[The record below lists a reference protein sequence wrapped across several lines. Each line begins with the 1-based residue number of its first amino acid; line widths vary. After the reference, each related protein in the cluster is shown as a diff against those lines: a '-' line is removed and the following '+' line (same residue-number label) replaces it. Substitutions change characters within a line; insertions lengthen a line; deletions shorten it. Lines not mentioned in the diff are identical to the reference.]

1 MKLIGG
7 YPEYM
12 RESIEKVER
21 TRSARMKQTIKAMS
35 LVERDEVL
43 NNFHPDYKKEGKR
56 QLKVGSSKEE
66 LMPHEFADVIEAHP
80 LLQPGDVD
88 LNQIDY
94 DVDILI
100 IGGGGAGTV
109 AALWAVKE
117 GIDPRKILITTK
129 LRHGDAN
136 SMMAQ
141 GGIQAAD
148 REVDNPLIHFLDAIG
163 GGHFTNKPDLVRAMV
178 MDGPKIIKW
187 HEELGIMYD
196 RLPDGTFV
204 ERHGGGTSRMRMH
217 SAKDYTGMELMRVI
231 RDEARNKQIPVAE
244 FTAAVELLTD
254 NNGHVAGSVLFNLET
269 SQYFVCRAKST
280 ILATGGYGR
289 LHIQG
294 FPCTNHYGATADGLV
309 LAYHVGGKLRD
320 MDSVQYHPTGAAF
333 PEPLVGLL
341 CTEKLRGMGAMPVN
355 IDGDAFVYPL
365 EPRDVESAAFLREC
379 YGKKKG
385 IETPTGLQ
393 GVWLDTPM
401 IEEINGE
408 GAIWDNLAAMA
419 RQFKRFNVD
428 MVKDPIL
435 VCPTLHYQN
444 GGVEIDPQGAVIG
457 VKGLFAGGEV
467 SGGVHGKNRL
477 MGNSL
482 LDYNVFGRRSGITAA
497 HWAQKHKPGKLTL
510 KHVEHYEKML
520 KDGGVKTDRKA
531 PLLLPEYRGK
541 AAMSRALDI
550 DL

>member
-12 RESIEKVER
+12 RESIEKVVK
-21 TRSARMKQTIKAMS
+21 TRDARMKKTIEAMS
-35 LVERDEVL
+35 LAERDEIL
-43 NNFHPDYKKEGKR
+43 NNFHPDYRKEGKR
-56 QLKVGSSKEE
+56 QIKIGPSQDER
-66 LMPHEFADVIEAHP
+66 MPHEFADIIEAHP
-80 LLQPGDVD
+80 LVQPGDVD
-88 LNQIDY
+88 LSQVDY
-94 DVDILI
+94 DIDLLI

-109 AALWAVKE
+109 AALWAVRE
-117 GIDPRKILITTK
+117 GIDPKKIMIITK

-148 REVDNPLIHFLDAIG
+148 RDVDNPLIHFLDAIG
-163 GGHFTNKPDLVRAMV
+163 GGHFTNKPDLVKALV

-187 HEELGIMYD
+187 HQEMGIMYD
-196 RLPDGTFV
+196 RDEDGSYT

-217 SAKDYTGMELMRVI
+217 SAKDYTGMEIMRVI
-231 RDEARNKQIPVAE
+231 RDEVRNLEIPVLE
-244 FTAAVELLTD
+244 FTPAVELLTD
-254 NNGHVAGSVLFNLET
+254 NNHHVAGAVLFNLET
-269 SQYFVCRAKST
+269 SQYSVCKANAT
-280 ILATGGYGR
+280 VMATGGYGR

-309 LAYHVGGKLRD
+309 LGYHVGGKLRD
-320 MDSVQYHPTGAAF
+320 MDSVQYHPTGAVH

-341 CTEKLRGMGAMPVN
+341 CTEKLRAMGAQPVN
-355 IDGDAFVYPL
+355 KDGNAFVFAL
-365 EPRDVESAAFLREC
+365 EPRDVESAAFLKEC
-379 YGKKKG
+379 YGKKLG
-385 IETPTGLQ
+385 IETPTGLM

-401 IEEINGE
+401 IEEIAGE
-408 GAIWDNLAAMA
+408 GAIEDNLAAMA
-419 RQFKRFNVD
+419 RQFKRFDVD
-428 MVKDPIL
+428 MVKDPVL

-444 GGVEIDPQGAVIG
+444 GGIEIEPDGSITG

-482 LDYNVFGRRSGITAA
+482 LDFNVFGRRSGIAA
-497 HWAQKHKPGKLTL
+497 ANWAKKHKPGKISLA
-510 KHVEHYEKML
+510 HVEKYEKML
-520 KDGGVKTDRKA
+520 KDAGIKTDRKS
-531 PLLLPEYRGK
+531 PMLLPEYRGK
-541 AAMSRALDI
+541 AALSRALDI

>member
-1 MKLIGG
+1 MILIRG

-12 RESIEKVER
+12 RESIANVEA
-21 TRSARMKQTIKAMS
+21 TRAARLKQTFSAMS
-35 LVERDEVL
+35 LAERDEVL
-43 NNFHPDYKKEGKR
+43 NKFHPDYKPEGKR
-56 QLKVGSSKEE
+56 RLKIGQSTDEGF
-66 LMPHEFADVIEAHP
+66 PHELANLLEAHP
-80 LLQPGDVD
+80 LVQPGDVD
-88 LNQIDY
+88 LKQVDY

-109 AALWAVKE
+109 AALWAIRE
-117 GIDPRKILITTK
+117 GISPDRILITTK

-148 REVDNPLIHFLDAIG
+148 RANDSPLHHYLDALG
-163 GGHFTNKPDLVRAMV
+163 GGHFTNKPDLVKALV
-178 MDGPKIIKW
+178 MDGPRIIKW
-187 HEELGIMYD
+187 HQELGVMYD
-196 RLPDGTFV
+196 REKDGTFV

-217 SAKDYTGMELMRVI
+217 SAKDYTGMEIMRVL
-231 RDEARNKQIPVAE
+231 RDEARNLKVPVQE
-244 FTAAVELLTD
+244 FTPAVELITD
-254 NNGHVAGSVLFNLET
+254 DKDQVAGAVLYNLET

-289 LHIQG
+289 LHIQA
-294 FPCTNHYGATADGLV
+294 FPTTNHYGATADGLV
-309 LAYHVGGKLRD
+309 LAYHVGARLRD

-341 CTEKLRGMGAMPVN
+341 CTEKLRSMGAQPVN
-355 IDGDAFVYPL
+355 KDGHAFVYPL

-379 YGKKKG
+379 YGKKLG
-385 IETPTGLQ
+385 IETLTGLQ

-401 IEEINGE
+401 IELISGE
-408 GAIWDNLAAMA
+408 GAIWKNLAAMA
-419 RQFKRFNVD
+419 RQFKRFGVD

-444 GGVEIDPQGAVIG
+444 GGVEIDPTGATMDI
-457 VKGLFAGGEV
+457 KGLFAGGEV
-467 SGGVHGKNRL
+467 TGGVHGKNRL

-482 LDYNVFGRRSGITAA
+482 LDYNVFGMRAGIAA
-497 HWAQKHKPGKLTL
+497 AKHAKKAHVGKLTL
-510 KHVEHYEKML
+510 NHVKGYERML
-520 KDGGVKTDRKA
+520 KEAGIVTDRKA
-531 PLLLPEYRGK
+531 PMVLPEYRGT
-541 AAMSRALDI
+541 AALSRALDL